1 MECKLRWLMAP
12 SGKWRET
19 GRGLVVLAT
28 LICLPPAARADD
40 LAQRVVIVYNSEDP
54 ESKPLADYYA
64 AKRGVP
70 TNQICEIS
78 IRAGET
84 ISRQQFN
91 EKVRD
96 PIWKFLAHGGFLQ
109 QEPRTIMDPV
119 LGKVPSLVTVNSRV
133 SYLVLMYGVP
143 LRIESDPNLH
153 ESVSD
158 KTPKQFQRNEASVE
172 TELATLPTTG
182 LPLTGPLRNPFFG
195 STMAQFGPPLN
206 REMLLVGRLDGPDP
220 QTVRRMI
227 DDALTAEHYGLH
239 GRAYFD
245 AQGTKDPGYV
255 AGDDW
260 IRDTW
265 HAFQEA
271 GYECDFDERPE
282 TFPEDYPMTDV
293 AIYAGWYAPD
303 VIGPFVRPD
312 FHFQTGA
319 VAYHLHSWNG
329 LSVRTRVAHWVGPL
343 LAKGAAATMGN
354 VYEPYLTL
362 TPHIDMFF
370 KRLQAGAPFLEAAY
384 FSEPALS
391 WQTTFEGDPLYRPFA
406 ASLDE
411 QIARLETDH
420 KPEVEWAYLRKINLL
435 IAQGETT
442 EAEDL
447 CRSKAETLPSTVLYE
462 KLGDLLHR
470 AHHEPDA
477 IEAYRKADTTPAD
490 SYRDIRVSLKMATI
504 HLARKETA
512 KALTIYERLAT
523 AYPTH
528 HNVAEFYQQAR
539 DLALAMDNEAKARGW
554 QAKID
559 QLPGAQLPSTGQMEK
574 K

>member
-1 MECKLRWLMAP
+1 MM
-12 SGKWRET
+12 
-19 GRGLVVLAT
+19 LAA
-28 LICLPPAARADD
+28 LLCQPHVARADD
-40 LAQRVVIVYNSEDP
+40 LAQRVVIVYNAEDP

-64 AKRGVP
+64 QKRGVP

-96 PIWKFLAHGGFLQ
+96 PIWKFLTHGGFLQ
-109 QEPRTIMDPV
+109 QEPGTVMDPV
-119 LGKVPSLVTVNSRV
+119 LGKVPSLATVNSRV

-143 LRIESDPNLH
+143 LRIDKDPNLH
-153 ESVSD
+153 ERVSD
-158 KTPKQFQRNEASVE
+158 KTLKQFQRDEASVE

-182 LPLTGPLRNPFFG
+182 LPLMGPLRNPFFG

-245 AQGTKDPGYV
+245 AQGTKDPGYIV
-255 AGDDW
+255 GDDW
-260 IRDTW
+260 IRNAY

-293 AIYAGWYAPD
+293 AIYAGWYASD
-303 VIGPFVRPD
+303 MVGPFVRPD

-319 VAYHLHSWNG
+319 VAYHLHSWSA
-329 LSVRTRVAHWVGPL
+329 LSVRTHTSGWVGPL

-370 KRLQAGAPFLEAAY
+370 KRLLAGAPFLEAAY
-384 FSEPALS
+384 YSEAALS

-411 QIARLETDH
+411 QIARLEADH

-435 IAQGETT
+435 IAQGGSK
-442 EAEDL
+442 EAEEL
-447 CRSKAETLPSTVLYE
+447 CRSKAEALKSAVLYE
-462 KLGDLLHR
+462 KLGDLLHLAR
-470 AHHEPDA
+470 REPEAIDA
-477 IEAYRKADTTPAD
+477 YLKADAKPED
-490 SYRDIRVSLKMATI
+490 SYRDIRVALKMATI
-504 HLARKETA
+504 HITRKETA
-512 KALTIYERLAT
+512 EALAIYERLGT

-539 DLALAMDNEAKARGW
+539 DLALAMDNEKKADVW

-559 QLPGAQLPSTGQMEK
+559 QLPGAQRPPPGQ
-574 K
+574 